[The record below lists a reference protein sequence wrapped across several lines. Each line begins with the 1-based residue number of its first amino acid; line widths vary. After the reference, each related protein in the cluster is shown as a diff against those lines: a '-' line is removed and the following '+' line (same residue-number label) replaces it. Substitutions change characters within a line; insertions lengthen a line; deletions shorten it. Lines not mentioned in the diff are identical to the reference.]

1 MLEQTSVTLS
11 YTQGILQAAER
22 NGICLPSDLCQ
33 QATAQGRTPMHIQD
47 EVWEHYCAAADD
59 SLAGLRLGLNLQ
71 VGHLDLVGMLLM
83 SCETQGEALDLLL
96 EYHPIV
102 GEGGDFSLRHRGQ
115 HCLLSY
121 EPHYQIRQRERVD
134 AVLACV
140 LTMARWVTGG
150 HFEAEA
156 LQLTMP
162 EPPAEEKALYEN
174 LLKVPVKFDQD
185 GNALVFAP
193 GLQATPLIQANK
205 AMRDQ
210 LRLLADQ
217 MLAELERIGLSAQ
230 VQNLIRE
237 QPRWGKERIAEQ
249 LGMSGRHLVRKLQEE
264 GTTFKLLRS
273 RLLQKM
279 AEEQLLAGEPVS
291 DVASALGFSD
301 ESAFSKAFKRWAGM
315 TPAQFR
321 C

>member
-33 QATAQGRTPMHIQD
+33 QATAHGRTPMHIQD

-140 LTMARWVTGG
+140 LNMARWVTGG

-174 LLKVPVKFDQD
+174 LLEVPVKFD
-185 GNALVFAP
+185 
-193 GLQATPLIQANK
+193 
-205 AMRDQ
+205 
-210 LRLLADQ
+210 
-217 MLAELERIGLSAQ
+217 
-230 VQNLIRE
+230 
-237 QPRWGKERIAEQ
+237 
-249 LGMSGRHLVRKLQEE
+249 
-264 GTTFKLLRS
+264 
-273 RLLQKM
+273 
-279 AEEQLLAGEPVS
+279 
-291 DVASALGFSD
+291 
-301 ESAFSKAFKRWAGM
+301 
-315 TPAQFR
+315 
-321 C
+321 